1 MTLLEGKPAP
11 GTLTVAEAEEL
22 RLQLL
27 ADLRILAKE
36 GARDSHP
43 DSLEVDLARDEAQ
56 DANLDSLE
64 VDFPNLLPNPSH
76 PSSHSASANS
86 CSNLAQ
92 LPTPLTALPP
102 LSDQVQLRRRTTTTT
117 TTNLRTDGDEGGNTV
132 TMSPHHPS
140 TQASL
145 DPSIAVFSAATHMHD
160 YWNSRLTQA
169 NSKLAVLNATYSDA
183 LERYLDLCRETTQ
196 TWALGTKTRGL
207 LSARDLSANTAKI
220 TSASGAAEEAHAKVA
235 KCEKLITYLRGQLD
249 KSERV
254 MQVLGDTGTQAAE
267 FEGNLE
273 VWAEVCG

>member
-1 MTLLEGKPAP
+1 LALLEGKPAP
-11 GTLTVAEAEEL
+11 GTLTAAEAEEL

-36 GARDSHP
+36 GARDLHP
-43 DSLEVDLARDEAQ
+43 DSLEVNLARDEAQ
-56 DANLDSLE
+56 DAKQDSLE
-64 VDFPNLLPNPSH
+64 VDFPNFLQNPLPPSA
-76 PSSHSASANS
+76 HSASANS
-86 CSNLAQ
+86 GSDLAQ
-92 LPTPLTALPP
+92 LPTPLATLSP
-102 LSDQVQLRRRTTTTT
+102 LSDQVQQRRRTTK
-117 TTNLRTDGDEGGNTV
+117 LKTDGDKWSNTA

-140 TQASL
+140 TQVSL
-145 DPSIAVFSAATHMHD
+145 DPSIAVFSAAMHMHD

-196 TWALGTKTRGL
+196 TWALGTKTREL

-249 KSERV
+249 KSEKV
-254 MQVLGDTGTQAAE
+254 MQVLGDTGAQAAE